1 MRLLSFDGG
10 PSAALQ
16 IRILE
21 SVERYAAARGQ
32 DMLGRTDVF
41 AGSSDG
47 AFMASFL
54 ALRLWQGQPAGPAL
68 VREAVQFSN
77 ELLDVFQVSLW
88 DMLCFATGLRPLLPD
103 SGVRNV
109 LTKYLGTAT
118 LGDLAGPGPT
128 GAPPRHLL
136 LMSFDIK
143 TWLPKQ
149 FKNFGALSGQ
159 DLTTP
164 LVEAVMASSAFP
176 MLLPIRTHGVGQFV
190 DGAVVAN
197 NPTMSA
203 IAGLVRWMQSQRGGP
218 ARDLLAD
225 ITTLSLGAH
234 EDAERRHR
242 EERGLLGWLRD
253 LIAKLISIPKP
264 PRGEWGSMPWGWLQ
278 WFLLR
283 PLYLLDLFFQASVE
297 EVSIQA
303 ASLLDHQYFRCSPAL
318 DEMTEIFGVLLGD
331 PDKLESWLDDQAA
344 EFVARSPQYQE
355 LLLWLGREWFAADAK
370 TSA

>member
-1 MRLLSFDGG
+1 
-10 PSAALQ
+10 
-16 IRILE
+16 
-21 SVERYAAARGQ
+21 
-32 DMLGRTDVF
+32 
-41 AGSSDG
+41 
-47 AFMASFL
+47 
-54 ALRLWQGQPAGPAL
+54 
-68 VREAVQFSN
+68 
-77 ELLDVFQVSLW
+77 
-88 DMLCFATGLRPLLPD
+88 
-103 SGVRNV
+103 
-109 LTKYLGTAT
+109 
-118 LGDLAGPGPT
+118 
-128 GAPPRHLL
+128 
-136 LMSFDIK
+136 
-143 TWLPKQ
+143 
-149 FKNFGALSGQ
+149 
-159 DLTTP
+159 
-164 LVEAVMASSAFP
+164 MASSAFP

-234 EDAERRHR
+234 EDAERRRR